1 MTNPTSARR
10 APAADRADTSLIR
23 ARRRRIARAIPAGV
37 GLAACLLLAA
47 AAAADG
53 QAAAAV
59 LALWV
64 GVLVI
69 VGLRLSEPPANRPA
83 RASRPRPR
91 PAALV
96 PAGLRLRTNRR
107 PVLVLADLD
116 ENGDLGS
123 TRTLPVVASEAAIAV
138 LDSRPRG

>member
-10 APAADRADTSLIR
+10 APAADRPETSLIR
-23 ARRRRIARAIPAGV
+23 RRRRLARAIPAGV

-53 QAAAAV
+53 QAAPVV

-64 GVLVI
+64 GVLVV

-83 RASRPRPR
+83 RASRARPH
-91 PAALV
+91 ALV

-107 PVLVLADLD
+107 PVLVLAELD
-116 ENGDLGS
+116 EHGDLGS

>member
-83 RASRPRPR
+83 RASRPRP
-91 PAALV
+91 AALG

>member
-1 MTNPTSARR
+1 M
-10 APAADRADTSLIR
+10 
-23 ARRRRIARAIPAGV
+23 
-37 GLAACLLLAA
+37 ACLLLAA
-47 AAAADG
+47 AAAVDG
-53 QAAAAV
+53 QAAALV

-64 GVLVI
+64 GALVVL
-69 VGLRLSEPPANRPA
+69 GLRLSEPPGDRAPRPGPERPA
-83 RASRPRPR
+83 RPR

-96 PAGLRLRTNRR
+96 PAALRLRTNRR

-123 TRTLPVVASEAAIAV
+123 SKTLPVVASEAAIAV

>member
-1 MTNPTSARR
+1 M
-10 APAADRADTSLIR
+10 R

-37 GLAACLLLAA
+37 AVAACLLLATA
-47 AAAADG
+47 AAVDG
-53 QAAAAV
+53 QAAAFV

-64 GVLVI
+64 GFLVI
-69 VGLRLSEPPANRPA
+69 VGLRLSEPPA
-83 RASRPRPR
+83 SRPVRKSRVARPG
-91 PAALV
+91 PAGLV
-96 PAGLRLRTNRR
+96 PPSLRLRTNRR
-107 PVLVLADLD
+107 PVLVLSELD

>member
-1 MTNPTSARR
+1 MTNPTRARR

-83 RASRPRPR
+83 RASRPRP
-91 PAALV
+91 AALV

-107 PVLVLADLD
+107 PVLVLAELD

-123 TRTLPVVASEAAIAV
+123 TRTLPVVASEASIAV